1 MKPRFISPRQMSE
14 ITECFLKKFN
24 PSDSIPV
31 DIDFIAEKYFGID
44 IVPSP
49 GLMHEAQVDA
59 LTSMDL
65 TQINV
70 DEEKF
75 KLGSNRARFSIAH
88 ELGHIYLH
96 KNYILSK
103 KFSNEKDWR
112 EFILTD
118 IHRDPMETQANMFA
132 AHVLMPRSHLAK
144 EFAKAKEALLKP
156 LSAKDKKVAVA
167 AGDKALAVYAARSM
181 AKIFDVS
188 EVYAK
193 NRVTN
198 WLENGY

>member
-1 MKPRFISPRQMSE
+1 MKPRFISPKEMSGIAE
-14 ITECFLKKFN
+14 AFLKKFN
-24 PSDSIPV
+24 PSNSIPV

-65 TQINV
+65 TQINI
-70 DEEKF
+70 DEDKF

-96 KNYILSK
+96 KDYILSK
-103 KFSNEKDWR
+103 KFSHEKDWR

-118 IHRDPMETQANMFA
+118 LHRDPMETQANMFA
-132 AHVLMPRSHLAK
+132 AHVLMPKSHMAA
-144 EFAKAKEALLKP
+144 EFAKARESILEP
-156 LSAKDKKVAVA
+156 LSTKEKKMALA
-167 AGDKALAVYAARSM
+167 AGDKALAAYVARSM
-181 AKIFDVS
+181 AKVFDVS

-193 NRVTN
+193 NRAIN